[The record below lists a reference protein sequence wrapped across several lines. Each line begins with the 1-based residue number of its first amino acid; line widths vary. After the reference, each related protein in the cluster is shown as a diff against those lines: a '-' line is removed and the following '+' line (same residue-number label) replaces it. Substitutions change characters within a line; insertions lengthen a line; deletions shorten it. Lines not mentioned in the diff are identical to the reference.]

1 MRMRRNQGEGDIIRK
16 IRQFV
21 ERCNSFSSE
30 SFAPIQ
36 DDYRQ
41 ETENSDAKLNPE
53 FIQVMMLLLPYVQ
66 EHMKGELTMAQLSS
80 VAGMDVVSL
89 YELIMADIYKSP
101 RDLARIIRLE
111 RVANMLKAT
120 DKTITQ
126 ISEEC
131 GFSTPNYLI
140 GTFYHQYKMTPGEYR
155 ENH

>member
-1 MRMRRNQGEGDIIRK
+1 MTTIKLAVLRHTKAKDGTYK
-16 IRQFV
+16 IRI
-21 ERCNSFSSE
+21 SIGHKSE
-30 SFAPIQ
+30 THYIVTKYSVTSLSHFQNGQVIGQPDAAAINIKLRQ
-36 DDYRQ
+36 ILTDYDQ
-41 ETENSDAKLNPE
+41 
-53 FIQVMMLLLPYVQ
+53 
-66 EHMKGELTMAQLSS
+66 
-80 VAGMDVVSL
+80 
-89 YELIMADIYKSP
+89 
-101 RDLARIIRLE
+101 RLE